1 MVIIG
6 SDHTGIE
13 LKKKIINYLYDN
25 HVEYA
30 DVTNYANQEGDDY
43 PDIALTVCSEVLKNS
58 NNLGIAICGTG
69 IGISIAC
76 NKIRGIRAAVCTDRY
91 MAEMTRHDNNANVLC
106 LGARL
111 GISKEFRN
119 IEEIVDSFI
128 HSFYDGG
135 RHDRRLSKIKK
146 LEEIN
151 IGEEIKYGNNI

>member
-1 MVIIG
+1 MWNWYWN
-6 SDHTGIE
+6 T
-13 LKKKIINYLYDN
+13 
-25 HVEYA
+25 
-30 DVTNYANQEGDDY
+30 
-43 PDIALTVCSEVLKNS
+43 
-58 NNLGIAICGTG
+58 
-69 IGISIAC
+69 IAC

-146 LEEIN
+146 LEDIN
-151 IGEEIKYGNNI
+151 IGEEKKYGNNI

>member
-1 MVIIG
+1 MIIIG

-13 LKKKIINYLYDN
+13 LKKKIINFLYEN
-25 HVEYA
+25 HIEYA
-30 DVTNYANQEGDDY
+30 DVTNYKNQDGDDY
-43 PDIALTVCSEVLKNS
+43 PDIAFTVCSKVLENS

-76 NKIRGIRAAVCTDRY
+76 NKIRGIRAANCTDLY

-111 GISKEFRN
+111 LVSKDMEKV
-119 IEEIVDSFI
+119 EAIVNAFI
-128 HSFYDGG
+128 HTFYDGG
-135 RHDRRLSKIKK
+135 RHERRLQKIKK

-151 IGEEIKYGNNI
+151 IEEGKNYDDNL